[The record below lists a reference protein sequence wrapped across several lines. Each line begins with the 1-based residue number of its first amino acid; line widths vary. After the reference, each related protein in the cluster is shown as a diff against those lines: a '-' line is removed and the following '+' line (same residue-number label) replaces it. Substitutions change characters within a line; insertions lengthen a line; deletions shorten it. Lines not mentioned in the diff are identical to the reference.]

1 MIRSMTGYGRGENIS
16 ENRRFIVEIKSVN
29 HRYNDITI
37 KLPRSM
43 NYLEDKIRKTVA
55 QQIFRGKADVYV
67 NFETFSTDD
76 ICVKM
81 NEPLAKAYID
91 QLRYIEETY
100 HLSTNDSLG
109 IVAKFPDIITVEKVQ
124 NDEDLIWNTLLPA
137 LEEAIQKF
145 IQMRTI
151 EGTALKTDI
160 LKKSDFIKQ
169 LVDKI
174 KQRAPLVILDYR
186 EKLKNR
192 IHELLDTIEIDE
204 QRLAVEVT
212 LFADKGCI
220 DEEIIRLES
229 HITQLNEIL
238 NEGGLVGRKLDFLI
252 QEMNREANT
261 IASKAN
267 DIQITQVTI
276 DLKSEIEKIREQ
288 IQNIE

>member
-1 MIRSMTGYGRGENIS
+1 MTGYGRGENIS
-16 ENRRFIVEIKSVN
+16 ENRKFTVEIKSVN

-43 NYLEDKIRKTVA
+43 NYLEDKIRKTVV
-55 QQIFRGKADVYV
+55 QQIFRGKTDVYI

-76 ICVKM
+76 ICVKV
-81 NEPLAKAYID
+81 NETLAQAYVEK
-91 QLRYIEETY
+91 LHYMEKEY

-109 IVAKFPDIITVEKVQ
+109 IVVKFPDIVTVEKVQ

-137 LEEAIQKF
+137 LQEAIEKF

-151 EGTALKTDI
+151 EGTALKNDI
-160 LKKSDFIKQ
+160 AKKCDFIKQ
-169 LVDKI
+169 LLGKI
-174 KQRAPLVILDYR
+174 KQRAPLVVLDYR

-192 IHELLDTIEIDE
+192 INELLDMVEVDE

-212 LFADKGCI
+212 FFADRGCI

-229 HITQLNEIL
+229 HIVQLNEIL
-238 NEGGLVGRKLDFLI
+238 NTGGLIGRKLDFLV

-267 DIQITQVTI
+267 DIQITQTTI

>member
-1 MIRSMTGYGRGENIS
+1 MTGYGRGENVS
-16 ENRRFIVEIKSVN
+16 ENRRFVVEIKSVN

-55 QQIFRGKADVYV
+55 QQIFRGKTDVYV

-81 NEPLAKAYID
+81 NEPLVKGYID
-91 QLRYIEETY
+91 KLRYIEETY

-124 NDEDLIWNTLLPA
+124 NDEDFIWNTLLPA
-137 LEEAIQKF
+137 LQESIQKF
-145 IQMRTI
+145 IQMRTT
-151 EGTALKTDI
+151 EGTALKIDI

-174 KQRAPLVILDYR
+174 KQRAPLVIIDYR

-192 IHELLDTIEIDE
+192 INELLDTIEIDE

-229 HITQLNEIL
+229 HIIQLNEIL
-238 NEGGLVGRKLDFLI
+238 NEGGLVGRKLDFLV

-267 DIQITQVTI
+267 DIQITQATI

>member
-16 ENRRFIVEIKSVN
+16 ENRKFIVEIKSVN

-43 NYLEDKIRKTVA
+43 NYLEDKIRKTAV
-55 QQIFRGKADVYV
+55 QKIFRGKTDIYI

-91 QLRYIEETY
+91 KLRYIEETY

-109 IVAKFPDIITVEKVQ
+109 IVVKFPDIITVEKVQ

-137 LEEAIQKF
+137 LQEAIEKF
-145 IQMRTI
+145 IQMRTT
-151 EGTALKTDI
+151 EGNALKTDI

-186 EKLKNR
+186 EKLKSR
-192 IHELLDTIEIDE
+192 INELLDTIEIDE

-229 HITQLNEIL
+229 HIIQLNEIL
-238 NEGGLVGRKLDFLI
+238 NEGGLVGRKLDFLV

-267 DIQITQVTI
+267 DIQITQATI